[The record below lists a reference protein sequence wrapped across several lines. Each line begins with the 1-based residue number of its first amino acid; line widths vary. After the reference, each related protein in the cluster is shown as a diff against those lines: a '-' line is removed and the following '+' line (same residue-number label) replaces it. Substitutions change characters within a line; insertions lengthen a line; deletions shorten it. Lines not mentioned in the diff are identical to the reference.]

1 MENGDQER
9 MQLLQLLFVAPIILI
24 DTFPESPRAPFSL
37 FTNQS
42 AFLFLSFFLYLVFLQ
57 LFHTRHFTHDIS
69 SRAGWFASIL
79 ARSFLI

>member
-57 LFHTRHFTHDIS
+57 LFTHGTS
-69 SRAGWFASIL
+69 HMTSPLGPVGLLPFLL
-79 ARSFLI
+79 APF